1 LYLTNRLKKEYRAYF
16 LSTQTD
22 DSAIFLLQF
31 DQNVP
36 ENLRH
41 ESCEHF
47 IGILLQYLE
56 EKKKL
61 TGTFIGVGSCVKS
74 YKDLPTSLKQAEQTV
89 RILQNRKDT
98 EAKVLFYEDLDV
110 LQILGHPMIE
120 EDALAFADEILNTID
135 EPDPKKRNDFFDTIC
150 AYFEAGGNLRRVSE
164 ILFTHYNTVVYRINR
179 IRDVY
184 GVDLRD
190 PDTAFNFQLALKI
203 RELLQ

>member
-1 LYLTNRLKKEYRAYF
+1 
-16 LSTQTD
+16 
-22 DSAIFLLQF
+22 
-31 DQNVP
+31 
-36 ENLRH
+36 
-41 ESCEHF
+41 
-47 IGILLQYLE
+47 
-56 EKKKL
+56 
-61 TGTFIGVGSCVKS
+61 
-74 YKDLPTSLKQAEQTV
+74 
-89 RILQNRKDT
+89 
-98 EAKVLFYEDLDV
+98 
-110 LQILGHPMIE
+110 MIE